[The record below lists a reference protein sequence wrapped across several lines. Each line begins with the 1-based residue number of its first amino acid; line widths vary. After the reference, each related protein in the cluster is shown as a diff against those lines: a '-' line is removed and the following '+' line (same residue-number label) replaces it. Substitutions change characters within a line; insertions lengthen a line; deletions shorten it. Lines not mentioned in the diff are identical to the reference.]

1 MERPEVPPNRKMEYF
16 TLSAHAIFKNLREKE
31 SEQVRVL
38 ETFLLEEWLRN
49 LSSLAKV
56 LKTN

>member
-1 MERPEVPPNRKMEYF
+1 MSQNRKTEYL
-16 TLSAHAIFKNLREKE
+16 TVSAHAIYKTLREKE
-31 SEQVRVL
+31 SEEVRVP

>member
-1 MERPEVPPNRKMEYF
+1 MPPNRKMEYF